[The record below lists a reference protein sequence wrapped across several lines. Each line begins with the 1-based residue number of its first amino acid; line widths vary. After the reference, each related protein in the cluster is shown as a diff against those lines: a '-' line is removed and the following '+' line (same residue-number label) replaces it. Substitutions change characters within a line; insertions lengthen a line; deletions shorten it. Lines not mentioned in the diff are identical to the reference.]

1 LERNQLL
8 YTLEVCSINPF
19 LTMYP
24 LKRFFLSFGLL
35 PCTMLAQH
43 DVVAGGG
50 NASSTA
56 GSISYS
62 IGQVVYTN
70 ESNASGSIQ
79 LGVQQPYT
87 VTPIAVHEPWR
98 ALAVGLYPNPT
109 RGQIL
114 IEMPEFISGITASI
128 FDMGGSLVEQFPL
141 QSAKTLLS
149 AEEWPAGQYIIQL
162 IDASGNTSQYKL
174 VKQ

>member
-1 LERNQLL
+1 MHQVKQL
-8 YTLEVCSINPF
+8 F
-19 LTMYP
+19 LA
-24 LKRFFLSFGLL
+24 FSFL
-35 PCTMLAQH
+35 PCSLLAQN
-43 DVVAGGG
+43 DVLASGG
-50 NASSTA
+50 NASSTS

-114 IEMPEFISGITASI
+114 IEMPEFIPGITASI
-128 FDMGGSLVEQFPL
+128 FDMGGYLVEQFPL
-141 QSAKTLLS
+141 QSTKTLLS
-149 AEEWPAGQYIIQL
+149 AEAWPAAQYIIQL
-162 IDASGNTSQYKL
+162 SDASGNSSEYKL
-174 VKQ
+174 IKQ